1 MNSLLFGS
9 LHPDEFNNLF
19 KPLPDDNLTAR
30 TGCFERE
37 RERERAAERMAKSTP
52 NEQDSTVIQSF
63 KVHRY

>member
-37 RERERAAERMAKSTP
+37 RERESGRAHGQVNTE
-52 NEQDSTVIQSF
+52 
-63 KVHRY
+63 